1 MRGGTGM
8 RTSLLA
14 AKWNFSREDAQGRR
28 LKNFVQ
34 IRSVSSVDI
43 AYLSQSWPEL
53 YWWRRVCYSGDII
66 AKKDPGFSFPYETN
80 PEFDFDE
87 NAESERLAKLQNT
100 WLRELLSRFP
110 YSAWFIQGHLGL
122 LRAVKVEPKFRVVT
136 KSQQHVTI
144 SYLHCYF
151 CVG

>member
-1 MRGGTGM
+1 MHWTWIKHVSRISPYPTSLSHCSKSRHCLSVRTWGKYKGDKATMTKEMTTTMRGGTGM

-66 AKKDPGFSFPYETN
+66 AKKDPGFSFPYEAN
-80 PEFDFDE
+80 PEFDFDA

-100 WLRELLSRFP
+100 
-110 YSAWFIQGHLGL
+110 
-122 LRAVKVEPKFRVVT
+122 
-136 KSQQHVTI
+136 
-144 SYLHCYF
+144 
-151 CVG
+151 